1 MLADFERALARI
13 VVDPELADRVAAD
26 ASALDGYILTPR
38 ERERLAAIAPQ
49 KGLAI
54 GTLFHRSFRISK
66 LAYTLPNTLKA
77 LGSERLSTLLHE
89 YWKEYPAVIEYY
101 DREAE
106 RFALW
111 LLKREKAGETARLVE
126 SELSALREI

>member
-1 MLADFERALARI
+1 MLADFERALVRM
-13 VVDPELADRVAAD
+13 VVDPELADRVAAGT
-26 ASALDGYILTPR
+26 AALDGYDLSPR
-38 ERERLAAIAPQ
+38 ERARLIAIAPQ

-77 LGSERLSTLLHE
+77 LGGERLSTLLYD
-89 YWKEYPAVIEYY
+89 YWGEYPAVIEYY

-111 LLKREKAGETARLVE
+111 LIWQPSAADVHSLVRT
-126 SELSALREI
+126 ELAKLRQL

>member
-1 MLADFERALARI
+1 MLADFERALARM

-26 ASALDGYILTPR
+26 PAALAEYNLSPR

-77 LGSERLSTLLHE
+77 LGSERLSTLLYE
-89 YWKEYPAVIEYY
+89 YWNEYPAVIEYY

-111 LLKREKAGETARLVE
+111 LLNRPEAAAAHTVARAE
-126 SELSALREI
+126 QAILRQL